1 MQNFINIRTP
11 LFMHVSQD
19 SCTTLIYGV
28 AANDVNLIV
37 LFIKLTNFMPYYCIH
52 AIKTPSHKKC

>member
-1 MQNFINIRTP
+1 
-11 LFMHVSQD
+11 MHVSQD